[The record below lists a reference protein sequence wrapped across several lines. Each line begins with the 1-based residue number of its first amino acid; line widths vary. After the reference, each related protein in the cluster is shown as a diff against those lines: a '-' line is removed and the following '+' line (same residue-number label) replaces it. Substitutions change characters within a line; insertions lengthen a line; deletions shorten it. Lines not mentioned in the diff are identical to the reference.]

1 MASRR
6 DFLKGASV
14 LTLGGVL
21 APELAFSAPAVKKN
35 KAAKGKT
42 LGLQTYSLGPELNKD
57 GKMAEVLVKLHDA
70 GYTELEL
77 AGYDGNGKVSGVPM
91 AEYKKMVDDAGLR
104 VMSSHMNPR
113 LDRGEKY
120 GKATKAVPDYR
131 LCGLLIVLAL
141 LNTRPSEQPV
151 KAVLQEGEALTLTDQ
166 AIENYLYS
174 AGFTLAGETILDGSG
189 QEIAALSLS
198 RDEHDVIK
206 AMTLSF
212 PLTTYIPTED
222 DEGLVS
228 LKKDRDAESQRDEEL
243 FLSLFDAVAA
253 TDGRIAARR
262 DNSLEK
268 LRKTMDTGKAFV
280 QNANSWRFSFSLA
293 PDLLE
298 GTVTVLFTLVK

>member
-1 MASRR
+1 M
-6 DFLKGASV
+6 
-14 LTLGGVL
+14 
-21 APELAFSAPAVKKN
+21 
-35 KAAKGKT
+35 
-42 LGLQTYSLGPELNKD
+42 
-57 GKMAEVLVKLHDA
+57 
-70 GYTELEL
+70 
-77 AGYDGNGKVSGVPM
+77 
-91 AEYKKMVDDAGLR
+91 
-104 VMSSHMNPR
+104 
-113 LDRGEKY
+113 
-120 GKATKAVPDYR
+120 
-131 LCGLLIVLAL
+131 
-141 LNTRPSEQPV
+141 
-151 KAVLQEGEALTLTDQ
+151 TLTDQ

-228 LKKDRDAESQRDEEL
+228 LKKDRDAESQRGEEL
-243 FLSLFDAVAA
+243 FLSLFDAVSA

-268 LRKTMDTGKAFV
+268 LRKTMDTGKASV

>member
-1 MASRR
+1 M
-6 DFLKGASV
+6 
-14 LTLGGVL
+14 TGGKR
-21 APELAFSAPAVKKN
+21 KKN
-35 KAAKGKT
+35 RP
-42 LGLQTYSLGPELNKD
+42 TYILPILF
-57 GKMAEVLVKLHDA
+57 
-70 GYTELEL
+70 
-77 AGYDGNGKVSGVPM
+77 
-91 AEYKKMVDDAGLR
+91 
-104 VMSSHMNPR
+104 
-113 LDRGEKY
+113 
-120 GKATKAVPDYR
+120 
-131 LCGLLIVLAL
+131 CGLLIVLAL
-141 LNTRPSEQPV
+141 LNNRPSEQPV

-228 LKKDRDAESQRDEEL
+228 LKKDRDAESQRGEEL

-268 LRKTMDTGKAFV
+268 LRKTMDTGKASV
-280 QNANSWRFSFSLA
+280 QNAYSWRFSFSLA

>member
-1 MASRR
+1 M
-6 DFLKGASV
+6 
-14 LTLGGVL
+14 TGGKR
-21 APELAFSAPAVKKN
+21 KKN
-35 KAAKGKT
+35 RP
-42 LGLQTYSLGPELNKD
+42 TYILPILF
-57 GKMAEVLVKLHDA
+57 
-70 GYTELEL
+70 
-77 AGYDGNGKVSGVPM
+77 
-91 AEYKKMVDDAGLR
+91 
-104 VMSSHMNPR
+104 
-113 LDRGEKY
+113 
-120 GKATKAVPDYR
+120 
-131 LCGLLIVLAL
+131 CGLLIVLAL
-141 LNTRPSEQPV
+141 LNNRPSEQPV

-228 LKKDRDAESQRDEEL
+228 LKKDRDAESQRGEEL

>member
-1 MASRR
+1 M
-6 DFLKGASV
+6 
-14 LTLGGVL
+14 TGGKR
-21 APELAFSAPAVKKN
+21 KKN
-35 KAAKGKT
+35 RP
-42 LGLQTYSLGPELNKD
+42 TYILPILF
-57 GKMAEVLVKLHDA
+57 
-70 GYTELEL
+70 
-77 AGYDGNGKVSGVPM
+77 
-91 AEYKKMVDDAGLR
+91 
-104 VMSSHMNPR
+104 
-113 LDRGEKY
+113 
-120 GKATKAVPDYR
+120 
-131 LCGLLIVLAL
+131 CGLLIVLAL
-141 LNTRPSEQPV
+141 LNNRPSEQPV

-228 LKKDRDAESQRDEEL
+228 LKKDRDAESQRGEEL

-268 LRKTMDTGKAFV
+268 LRKTMDTGKASV